1 MYTIYTYNQYSYQYL
16 FILHM
21 QYVMFIIFMD
31 LKTRL
36 VASLQLRALPSS
48 VHCSC
53 PVELP
58 EPGRSVLTLSRI
70 NEDSQ

>member
-1 MYTIYTYNQYSYQYL
+1 
-16 FILHM
+16 M